1 MQTGKNV
8 DVTMAKKLNNKE
20 NQMSKELWLAEQLF
34 SEFSTL
40 FHNFPATRIFP
51 LSNQMNQHPDTHLFV
66 GQNENFQGHQIITE
80 QEFFSGKTFSF
91 AIFVCFVYEICVYRK
106 KHGKNE
112 LFTSAITQS
121 TVHNWPSVF
130 ARVRQAVAILPF
142 SACKQ
147 RTCLQ

>member
-1 MQTGKNV
+1 MWRWQ
-8 DVTMAKKLNNKE
+8 KKLNNKE
-20 NQMSKELWLAEQLF
+20 NQMTKELWLAEQLF

-106 KHGKNE
+106 KHGKKSYSHRQLLNLRFTIGH
-112 LFTSAITQS
+112 LFSHECVKQS
-121 TVHNWPSVF
+121 QFCLFLLVSSV
-130 ARVRQAVAILPF
+130 RVFNRAPVWL
-142 SACKQ
+142 
-147 RTCLQ
+147 